1 MGCVAFRC
9 VFVEVDT
16 DACDALRCVTFSA
29 VPSTQS
35 YGADRA
41 QKKLELYFELVDGCS
56 DTVVEYRS
64 RKCNREVRCIL
75 CALQLRL

>member
-9 VFVEVDT
+9 VGLFVEVDT

-41 QKKLELYFELVDGCS
+41 QEA
-56 DTVVEYRS
+56 R
-64 RKCNREVRCIL
+64 
-75 CALQLRL
+75 ALF